1 MNLVCKY
8 EVCGRV
14 CKNKG
19 GLALHHKRMHWA
31 AEKKVGFSCERYG
44 MRMETEVAKKNRQKI
59 CSEKMEGEG
68 RAVTRE
74 CGNCGDWIV
83 VRHYSSHVGRSLG
96 EIGWVGGSTGRVRE
110 WYLCGRVMS
119 ASNFERHQDGKATG

>member
-19 GLALHHKRMHWA
+19 GLALHHKRKHWA

-44 MRMETEVAKKNRQKI
+44 IRMETEVAKKNHQKI
-59 CSEKMEGEG
+59 CLEKMEGEG
-68 RAVTRE
+68 RAVRRE

-83 VRHYSSHVGRSLG
+83 MRHYSRHVGRSLG

-110 WYLCGRVMS
+110 
-119 ASNFERHQDGKATG
+119 

>member
-19 GLALHHKRMHWA
+19 GLALHHKRMQWA
-31 AEKKVGFSCERYG
+31 AEKRVGYCCERYG
-44 MRMETEVAKKNRQKI
+44 MRMKTEVTKKNRQKI
-59 CSEKMEGEG
+59 CSEKMEWEG
-68 RAVTRE
+68 REVRRE

-83 VRHYSSHVGRSLG
+83 VRHYSRHVGRSLG
-96 EIGWVGGSTGRVRE
+96 RLGG
-110 WYLCGRVMS
+110 
-119 ASNFERHQDGKATG
+119 